1 MIVAAPAEEEETE
14 YRIDSSPKSLVQQQ
28 LSVLKRYQLGIG
40 PVPRCYRVRI
50 SVIVALV
57 SLELFVT
64 WAGLLALALYGLYAK
79 VVWPWQDQ
87 RNFMVWNDR
96 ATAIYHRLLTTAVVS
111 EQEDGLLTSLVSEQD
126 DKEWGLVLDGLR
138 PYSTYK
144 EDMRDQASEIVN
156 IDWKNRKG
164 GKV

>member
-1 MIVAAPAEEEETE
+1 MIVVAPAEEETE

-28 LSVLKRYQLGIG
+28 LSVLKRFQLGIG
-40 PVPRCYRVRI
+40 TVPRCYRMRI
-50 SVIVALV
+50 TVLVALT

-64 WAGLLALALYGLYAK
+64 WAGLIALALYAFYAK
-79 VVWPWQDQ
+79 VVWPWQDR
-87 RNFMVWNDR
+87 RNFMAWDDR
-96 ATAIYHRLLTTAVVS
+96 ATVIYHRLLTTSLVS
-111 EQEDGLLTSLVSEQD
+111 EQEDGPITSSVSEQD

-138 PYSTYK
+138 PYSTFK
-144 EDMRDQASEIVN
+144 EDMRDQASKIVN